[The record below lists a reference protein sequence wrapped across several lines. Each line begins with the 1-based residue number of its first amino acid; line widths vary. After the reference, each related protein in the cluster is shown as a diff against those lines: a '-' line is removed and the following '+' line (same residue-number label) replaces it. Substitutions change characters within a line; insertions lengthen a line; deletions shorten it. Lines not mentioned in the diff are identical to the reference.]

1 LAYYISLYRMNQPP
15 GSPNQTLT
23 RVLASVIYDSRG
35 RMLICQR
42 PANKRHGLLWEFPG
56 GKIEPGESNL
66 EAARRELLEELGV
79 EVLGIGS
86 WAFSVQDPGSEFLIE
101 FYPVRIRGTPLALEH
116 AALQWVLPPDLL
128 NWPLAPSDRRF
139 AEVLLSEASRQN
151 GASS

>member
-1 LAYYISLYRMNQPP
+1 
-15 GSPNQTLT
+15 
-23 RVLASVIYDSRG
+23 
-35 RMLICQR
+35 
-42 PANKRHGLLWEFPG
+42 
-56 GKIEPGESNL
+56 
-66 EAARRELLEELGV
+66 V